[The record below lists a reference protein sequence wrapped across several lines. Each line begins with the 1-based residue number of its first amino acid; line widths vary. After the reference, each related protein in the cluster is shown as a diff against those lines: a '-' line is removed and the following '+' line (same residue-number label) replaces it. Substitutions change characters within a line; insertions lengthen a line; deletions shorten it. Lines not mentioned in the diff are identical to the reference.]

1 MKAVITYIV
10 LFGALQN
17 LVQKQSYRDIFR
29 FVGGLIL
36 MVLVVQMICLAGRGQ
51 DLVGEWMQRAF
62 HTQQIRQMRQQL
74 YLEEDRRKEH
84 IRKQTVSWCK
94 SQTKE
99 LAAQEGLTVR
109 EVKVTWNSKK
119 DQIKT
124 LRVRTEG
131 NPGKKDFSQILRRA
145 LGLGKKQVFW
155 VTDGGG

>member
-1 MKAVITYIV
+1 
-10 LFGALQN
+10 
-17 LVQKQSYRDIFR
+17 
-29 FVGGLIL
+29 
-36 MVLVVQMICLAGRGQ
+36 
-51 DLVGEWMQRAF
+51 MQRAF

-74 YLEEDRRKEH
+74 YLEEDRRKEQ

>member
-1 MKAVITYIV
+1 MKAVITYVV

-17 LVQKQSYRDIFR
+17 LVQKQSYLDIFR

-51 DLVGEWMQRAF
+51 DLVGDWMRRAF
-62 HTQQIRQMRQQL
+62 HTQQIRQMKQQL
-74 YLEEDRRKEH
+74 YLEEDRRKEQ

-119 DQIKT
+119 DQIRT
-124 LRVRTEG
+124 LQVRTEG
-131 NPGKKDFSQILRRA
+131 DPGKKDFSQILQRA
-145 LGLGKKQVFW
+145 LGLGKKQVRW